1 MIQNRIHTIPL
12 SNISVQNTAFSG
24 DSGGIEVK
32 IPWSSLYGSNT
43 VPPGLNIKL
52 VGLIA
57 GSDHEGGIES
67 APDNKYIQL
76 YQSSPIRTFAQV
88 IVDSDNDGIPDDS
101 VSPVSVTSIINTPE
115 KTLKISLFQISKRTI
130 LPGEKAIFKIQVTDY
145 SSITFSI
152 YDEGGNLIFEKILE
166 NAEPDREYSFEW
178 EGRDMSGRDV
188 PQGFYIVMVKAGEY
202 VREKKAIAVIR

>member
-1 MIQNRIHTIPL
+1 
-12 SNISVQNTAFSG
+12 
-24 DSGGIEVK
+24 
-32 IPWSSLYGSNT
+32 
-43 VPPGLNIKL
+43 
-52 VGLIA
+52 
-57 GSDHEGGIES
+57 
-67 APDNKYIQL
+67 
-76 YQSSPIRTFAQV
+76 
-88 IVDSDNDGIPDDS
+88 
-101 VSPVSVTSIINTPE
+101 
-115 KTLKISLFQISKRTI
+115 
-130 LPGEKAIFKIQVTDY
+130 TDY